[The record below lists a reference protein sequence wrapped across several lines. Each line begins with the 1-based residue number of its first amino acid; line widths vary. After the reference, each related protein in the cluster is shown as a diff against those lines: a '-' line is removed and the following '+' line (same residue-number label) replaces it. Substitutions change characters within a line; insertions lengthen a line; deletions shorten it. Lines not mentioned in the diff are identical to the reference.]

1 MNALLYKWKKENNV
15 DIHAVNSRIKERE
28 SFLKKLKLRADLKP
42 ETIEDICGFRIVCY
56 SKKDVEKVSFLLA
69 NEFEIKKRK
78 NKSEDLKEEVGYHST
93 HLIVSLHKGDMETQ
107 YENMIFEIQV
117 RTVFQDAWAVIS
129 HAKRYKYYGFMPE
142 KIKRSINLF
151 SGTLELLDNTLDDL
165 VTEMLNIQI
174 NISENLIIIEDKYE
188 NISDYIYT
196 QKVYFDVGLDE
207 MTPKPSF
214 DDIQSEIFD
223 SRTNIEEEIR
233 ESS

>member
-1 MNALLYKWKKENNV
+1 
-15 DIHAVNSRIKERE
+15 
-28 SFLKKLKLRADLKP
+28 
-42 ETIEDICGFRIVCY
+42 
-56 SKKDVEKVSFLLA
+56 
-69 NEFEIKKRK
+69 
-78 NKSEDLKEEVGYHST
+78 
-93 HLIVSLHKGDMETQ
+93 
-107 YENMIFEIQV
+107 MIFEIQV

-174 NISENLIIIEDKYE
+174 NISEKLRIIEDKFE
-188 NISDYIYT
+188 NIADYIYAR
-196 QKVYFDVGLDE
+196 KIYFDLGLDE

-223 SRTNIEEEIR
+223 STTNIEEEIKNHHELEELLRTILNPYFQIYDNTRMEIKFSPRALIKAQDYLEKNLQIVFEQDGKIILEPKLSHFGTIWNESR
-233 ESS
+233 EIEFQQSSHPTNLS